1 MGPGGK
7 VGEERLLGF
16 YHLVAVLL
24 EARCVEKV
32 EAIFVPDSDAQMAG
46 VESGFVGDETDDVAV
61 AYHLSER
68 RVFEAALGNVGDGL
82 AKPRLFLLGDGFHP
96 FGMLA
101 EHIVTVGMGA
111 HIVDAEALATR
122 ENGGRGVYL
131 LDETLALVVAHPPL
145 EIV

>member
-16 YHLVAVLL
+16 HHLVAVLL
-24 EARCVEKV
+24 EARCVEEV
-32 EAIFVPDSDAQMAG
+32 EAVVVPDGDAKVAG
-46 VESGFVGDETDDVAV
+46 VESGFVGDESDDVAV
-61 AYHLSER
+61 VYHLSEC
-68 RVFEAALGNVGDGL
+68 RVFEAPLGNIGDGL

-111 HIVDAEALATR
+111 HIVDAEVLTTR
-122 ENGGRGVYL
+122 EKGGRGVYL
-131 LDETLALVVAHPPL
+131 LEQALVLVVAHPPL

>member
-16 YHLVAVLL
+16 HHLVAVLL

-32 EAIFVPDSDAQMAG
+32 EAVVVPDGDAKMAG

-61 AYHLSER
+61 VYHLSER
-68 RVFEAALGNVGDGL
+68 RLFEAPLGNVGDGL
-82 AKPRLFLLGDGFHP
+82 AKPRLFLLGDDFHP

-111 HIVDAEALATR
+111 HIVDAEALTTR
-122 ENGGRGVYL
+122 EKGGRGVYL
-131 LDETLALVVAHPPL
+131 LEQALALVVAHPPL